1 MQEQIYSQLKTPKTL
16 DDIYARLNEIG
27 ITWNKSQIQLFL
39 EMDKAIIQ
47 KSDKWQVKG
56 RDDNEIILEI
66 IDKALSNKPIVPI
79 KLIMNQIPN
88 NIRTIDEEIL
98 KIALESGKYI
108 SPNGKTIKRKW
119 IKGDVENYGQ

>member
-108 SPNGKTIKRKW
+108 SPNGKTIKRK
-119 IKGDVENYGQ
+119 